1 MARTRGQEKTV
12 AYRLGSP
19 YVEKLEEKAQQ
30 AGMSP
35 HQFARLALVM
45 HFEET
50 AVHRCADE
58 VADLKS
64 GLERL
69 GGIVSRALSGMV

>member
-45 HFEET
+45 HFEGD
-50 AVHRCADE
+50 RRSS
-58 VADLKS
+58 L
-64 GLERL
+64 R
-69 GGIVSRALSGMV
+69 